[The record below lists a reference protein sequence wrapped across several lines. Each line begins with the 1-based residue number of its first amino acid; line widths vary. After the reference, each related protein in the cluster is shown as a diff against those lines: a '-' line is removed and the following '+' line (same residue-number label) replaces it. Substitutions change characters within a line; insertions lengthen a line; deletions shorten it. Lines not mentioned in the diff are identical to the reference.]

1 MHSSSVSVLAAAFEV
16 EGALSAAL
24 VSCFAGA
31 GAAGEGAGAAGED
44 AGAAGE
50 DAGAAGEGAGAA
62 GEGAGAAGE
71 GAGAA
76 GEGAGAFCGGL
87 ETSCEETVDMHK
99 TNAKSK
105 ASVRIQTTD
114 RTIIP
119 KLSEDSEVFY

>member
-24 VSCFAGA
+24 VSCFAG
-31 GAAGEGAGAAGED
+31 
-44 AGAAGE
+44 
-50 DAGAAGEGAGAA
+50 AGAAGEGAGAA